1 MLLRIVYLF
10 EEVATVLAMLTRP
23 DEKGG
28 LLAKPVDIIGDAR
41 PRASSKERREGDP
54 SAWCTVEAVGTR
66 QIVVEVDVGRED
78 FMVFVY

>member
-1 MLLRIVYLF
+1 M
-10 EEVATVLAMLTRP
+10 LAMLTRP